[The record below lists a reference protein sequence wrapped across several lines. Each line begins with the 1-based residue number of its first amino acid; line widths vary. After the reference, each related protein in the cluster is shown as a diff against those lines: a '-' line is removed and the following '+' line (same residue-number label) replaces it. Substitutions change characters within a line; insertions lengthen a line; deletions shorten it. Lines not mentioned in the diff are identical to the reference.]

1 MPKKNVSVYP
11 IKQFLFPPPPLFL
24 PNIITGDE
32 FADSQF
38 PKCIIDWGNIFK
50 TPIFPLKSAFPPPLA
65 KRAVTEPEQIKALHV
80 IVSWHVILP
89 VAPSI
94 VIRFEPQVAKETFLP
109 EVDPQLVWNDK
120 SLFGTLWCIRI
131 SRPDNLNPLKKV

>member
-1 MPKKNVSVYP
+1 
-11 IKQFLFPPPPLFL
+11 
-24 PNIITGDE
+24 
-32 FADSQF
+32 
-38 PKCIIDWGNIFK
+38 
-50 TPIFPLKSAFPPPLA
+50 
-65 KRAVTEPEQIKALHV
+65 VTEPEQIKALHV

-131 SRPDNLNPLKKV
+131 SRPDNLNPLKKSIISRCTSSPNIKRRAWIRWDCSNINRTI